1 MENKNKLI
9 EKQNTFVLD
18 ANFSQ
23 FQKEEIYSCIP
34 RSREEQDISYDGYK
48 LL

>member
-1 MENKNKLI
+1 MKNKLF

-18 ANFSQ
+18 ANFSSS
-23 FQKEEIYSCIP
+23 QKEEIYSCIP
-34 RSREEQDISYDGYK
+34 RSREAQDISYDGYT

>member
-1 MENKNKLI
+1 MKNKLF

-18 ANFSQ
+18 ANFSSS
-23 FQKEEIYSCIP
+23 QKEEIYSCIP
-34 RSREEQDISYDGYK
+34 RSREEKDISYDNYT